1 MPRAELRDD
10 LSAEDLR
17 AALGE
22 CRIGR
27 QIIVLRETAS
37 TNDFV
42 FQMAAPTVPEGL
54 VVFAERQNAG
64 RGQRNNRWES
74 APGKG
79 LWFSILLRP
88 GIPVAESA
96 RLTSWAAE
104 TIDRTIREQLALRTT
119 IKLPNDV
126 YIKEGKVA
134 GVLVEMRVIKGGGY
148 VAILGIGVNVNQ
160 TAAEFSEEVRSG
172 AISLAMAAGGQVDR
186 HNFAVSLLRD
196 LDRTYREQFQSS

>member
-1 MPRAELRDD
+1 
-10 LSAEDLR
+10 
-17 AALGE
+17 
-22 CRIGR
+22 
-27 QIIVLRETAS
+27 
-37 TNDFV
+37 
-42 FQMAAPTVPEGL
+42 MAAPSVPEGL
-54 VVFAERQNAG
+54 VVFAEHQTAG

-88 GIPVAESA
+88 EIPVAESA

-104 TIDRTIREQLALRTT
+104 TISQTITEQLALRTT

-126 YIKEGKVA
+126 YIKERKVA

-160 TAAEFSEEVRSG
+160 TAGEFSEEVRSR

-186 HNFAVSLLRD
+186 PNFAVSLLRD

>member
-1 MPRAELRDD
+1 M
-10 LSAEDLR
+10 R
-17 AALGE
+17 AALGV

-27 QIIVLRETAS
+27 QIIVLRETSS

-42 FQMAAPTVPEGL
+42 FQMAAPSVPEGL
-54 VVFAERQNAG
+54 VVFAEHQTAG

-88 GIPVAESA
+88 EIPVAESA

-104 TIDRTIREQLALRTT
+104 TISQTIKEQFALRTT

-160 TAAEFSEEVRSG
+160 TAGEFSEEVRSR
-172 AISLAMAAGGQVDR
+172 AISLAMAVGSQVDR
-186 HNFAVSLLRD
+186 RNFAVSLLRD
-196 LDRTYREQFQSS
+196 LDRSYREQFQSS

>member
-1 MPRAELRDD
+1 MPRLEVRDD

-27 QIIVLRETAS
+27 QIIVLRETSS

-42 FQMAAPTVPEGL
+42 FQMAAPNVSEGL
-54 VVFAERQNAG
+54 VVFAEYQTAG
-64 RGQRNNRWES
+64 RGQRDNRWES

-104 TIDRTIREQLALRTT
+104 TISQTILEQLALRAT
-119 IKLPNDV
+119 IKLPND
-126 YIKEGKVA
+126 IFIGEQKVA

-148 VAILGIGVNVNQ
+148 VAIIGIGVNVNQ
-160 TAAEFSEEVRSG
+160 TAAEFSEEVRSR
-172 AISLAMAAGGQVDR
+172 AISLAMAMGGEVDR
-186 HNFAVSLLRD
+186 RNFAVSLLRN
-196 LDRTYREQFQSS
+196 LDRTYREQFQPS

>member
-1 MPRAELRDD
+1 MPRPELRDD

-27 QIIVLRETAS
+27 QVIVLRETSS

-42 FQMAAPTVPEGL
+42 FQMATPSVPEGF
-54 VVFAERQNAG
+54 VVFAEHQTAG

-88 GIPVAESA
+88 EIPVAESA
-96 RLTSWAAE
+96 CLTSWAAE
-104 TIDRTIREQLALRTT
+104 TISQTIKEQLALRTT

-134 GVLVEMRVIKGGGY
+134 GVLVEMRVIKDGGY
-148 VAILGIGVNVNQ
+148 IAILGIGVNVNQ
-160 TAAEFSEEVRSG
+160 TAGEFSEEVRSR
-172 AISLAMAAGGQVDR
+172 AISLAMAVGSQVDR
-186 HNFAVSLLRD
+186 RNFAVSLLRD
-196 LDRTYREQFQSS
+196 LDRSYREQFQSS

>member
-1 MPRAELRDD
+1 MPRPELRDD
-10 LSAEDLR
+10 LSAEDMR
-17 AALGE
+17 AALGV

-27 QIIVLRETAS
+27 QIIVLRETSS
-37 TNDFV
+37 TNDLV
-42 FQMAAPTVPEGL
+42 FQMATPSAPEGL
-54 VVFAERQNAG
+54 VVFAEHQTAG

-74 APGKG
+74 ARGKG

-88 GIPVAESA
+88 EIPVSESA

-104 TIDRTIREQLALRTT
+104 TISQTIMERLALRTT

-160 TAAEFSEEVRSG
+160 TAGEFSGGLRSR

-186 HNFAVSLLRD
+186 PNFAVSLLRD
-196 LDRTYREQFQSS
+196 LDRSYREQFQSS